1 MKRMPDLVVMST
13 KRRESFAAAA
23 ALSTIRTAPAAEN
36 KTSARPRR
44 RGQKDR
50 GALITGK
57 PRLLGGGARGWAG
70 GRRAGGWGPPPPG
83 GAKRGAR
90 EPAAPAARLAS
101 PRP

>member
-44 RGQKDR
+44 RGKKYR

-57 PRLLGGGARGWAG
+57 PRLLGGKSRARAADRCARGW
-70 GRRAGGWGPPPPG
+70 RYSPPG
-83 GAKRGAR
+83 RAMS
-90 EPAAPAARLAS
+90 AARGFAAQADRL
-101 PRP
+101 